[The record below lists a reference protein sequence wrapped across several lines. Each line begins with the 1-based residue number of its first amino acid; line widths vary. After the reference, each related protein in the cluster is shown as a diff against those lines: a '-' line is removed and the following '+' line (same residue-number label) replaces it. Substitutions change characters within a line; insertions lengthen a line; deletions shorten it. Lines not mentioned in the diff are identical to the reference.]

1 MLELLHIENIAV
13 IQEADIQFRPG
24 FNALTGETGAGKSI
38 VIDAMGAVLGGRTSR
53 DLIRT
58 GADRAFVS
66 AEFSQVPDGLPG
78 LAETGAIPDE
88 DGHLLLQRELT
99 GDGKNLCRV
108 NGRPVTVAQLRRI
121 GEELLNIHGQH
132 DGQQLLDEEQ
142 HLSYLDRF
150 GRTEAPLGRYQAAY
164 EAMADLQTKIRALQM
179 DEAEK
184 ARRMDSLRFQ
194 IDELERAQ
202 LVPGEE
208 ESLTE
213 RRDLLRNGEKY
224 LSALSGADY
233 CLNGGEEGGG
243 AVSALRDAEEAV
255 SGIRTL
261 SGDMGELYQ
270 RLEQLRC
277 EAYDLAEIIRDK
289 REAFD
294 FSPAELD
301 AVESRSD
308 LLYRLKKKY
317 GATVEDML
325 AYLDKCRRELDDME
339 TADDTLIRLEQ
350 QLEKVRKA
358 VLAAGADLTAA
369 RRAAAAVLEQCIQSE
384 LRDLDMHKVRF
395 AIDFGEKEPGPDG
408 CDAVRFLMSA
418 NAGEDLKPIA
428 RIASGGEL
436 ARIMLAL
443 KNVLAEQESIGTLVF
458 DEVDTGVSGRGTE
471 EMKTNEVTGRFKPGW
486 VGMALEAGRPIAAA
500 TFRQVQEIAVAL
512 AGTGLVEFETCNP
525 ITQMMKDNRT
535 GYFREDILD
544 ERVYSA
550 ILEFSVPVERLAE
563 VLALCKEIAA
573 KTSTVFS
580 LDVSSVTLGGQ
591 DQAVREIME
600 GAGFSVRPN
609 GKVNLGLG
617 RPLHQ
622 F

>member
-66 AEFSQVPDGLPG
+66 AEFSQVPAGLPG
-78 LAETGAIPDE
+78 LAETGTAPDE

-150 GRTEAPLGRYQAAY
+150 GRTETPLGRYQAAY
-164 EAMADLQTKIRALQM
+164 GTMAELQSKIRALQM

-194 IDELERAQ
+194 IGELERAQ

-255 SGIRTL
+255 AGIRTL
-261 SGDMGELYQ
+261 SDDMGELYK

-277 EAYDLAEIIRDK
+277 EAYDLAETIRDK
-289 REAFD
+289 REEFD

-317 GATVEDML
+317 GATVEEML
-325 AYLDKCRRELDDME
+325 SYLDKCRRELDDME
-339 TADDTLIRLEQ
+339 TADDTLARLEQ
-350 QLEKVRKA
+350 QLETARKA
-358 VLAAGADLTAA
+358 VLAAGAELTAA
-369 RRAAAAVLEQCIQSE
+369 RKVAAGELEQRIQSE

-458 DEVDTGVSGRGTE
+458 DEVDTGVSGRAAQKVAE
-471 EMKTNEVTGRFKPGW
+471 KLAQVSRRKQVLCVTHLPQLAA
-486 VGMALEAGRPIAAA
+486 MAD
-500 TFRQVQEIAVAL
+500 TH
-512 AGTGLVEFETCNP
+512 
-525 ITQMMKDNRT
+525 
-535 GYFREDILD
+535 
-544 ERVYSA
+544 
-550 ILEFSVPVERLAE
+550 FSVEKGERDGRTYTRVVLLDREQRKAELARITGGSHVTE
-563 VLALCKEIAA
+563 ALLESAGE
-573 KTSTVFS
+573 
-580 LDVSSVTLGGQ
+580 LL
-591 DQAVREIME
+591 DQAERYRSE
-600 GAGFSVRPN
+600 
-609 GKVNLGLG
+609 LGM
-617 RPLHQ
+617 RD
-622 F
+622 